1 MSASRLGVNAF
12 GMEVL
17 ALASEQSSYLAAMPL
32 GR

>member
-1 MSASRLGVNAF
+1 MPLAWKLLLR
-12 GMEVL
+12 MEVI